1 MNLFKTFSLT
11 WWQAAFFKSG
21 LLTMGVVIGSYWHDL
36 FSGYLLILI
45 IIAVISLAYLTYIWL
60 KQ

>member
-11 WWQAAFFKSG
+11 WWQAAAFKVG
-21 LLTMGVVIGSYWHDL
+21 LLSVGVMIGTYWHDI
-36 FSGYLLILI
+36 FAGYLLPILV
-45 IIAVISLAYLTYIWL
+45 IAIISLAYVSYIWW